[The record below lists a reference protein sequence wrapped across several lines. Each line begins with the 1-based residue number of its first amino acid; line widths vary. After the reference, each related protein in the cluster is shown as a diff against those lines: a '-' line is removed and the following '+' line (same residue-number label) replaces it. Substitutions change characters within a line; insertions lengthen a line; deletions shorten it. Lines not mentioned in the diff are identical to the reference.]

1 MYNVATHYFVMFG
14 AESVNHS
21 TYMCDLIIST
31 NCITPIYCNLILLS
45 NEQILNLICSKF
57 ILYHVC
63 NLDMPIRVFA
73 GIKIIHCVH
82 SGN

>member
-1 MYNVATHYFVMFG
+1 MYNVATHYLVMFG

-45 NEQILNLICSKF
+45 NEQILNLIFS
-57 ILYHVC
+57 
-63 NLDMPIRVFA
+63 
-73 GIKIIHCVH
+73 
-82 SGN
+82 